1 MPPVNPHR
9 IDDPPLP
16 ESEQAA
22 FLQSVVAGGERA
34 EAARGA
40 RAVMLDL
47 ARTRVRLIFAGHAVG
62 DLFLPALAHLIVD
75 DDGVADMTIHVWDSA
90 SSGVTMPPPPVSVDC
105 FSNRGDIWRMPSA
118 RYRSAFHWVE
128 NSVSVMD
135 VESRVGAYWAPTMD
149 GLPFWAKASPFRTL
163 FHWWLESIGGQL
175 LHGAAFGGDDGA
187 LLITG
192 KGGIGK
198 STTALTC
205 LTHGLSY
212 IGDDYLAVRLDPE
225 PRVYSLYCTAK
236 LNGPQMERFPA
247 LNALVSNQGFTTD
260 EKAVV
265 GLLPTFA
272 SQVVRSLPLRAISTP
287 VFAGEPATS
296 FVGATKLSLQRAAT
310 FTTMSQ
316 LPHAGAALHAFMHR
330 LVHAVPGF
338 TLRLGSELSTIPA
351 AMLALLAQ
359 SDAWLASTASAA
371 EPTEHQPLVTV
382 IIPVYNG
389 ARFLAEAVNSVLAQQ
404 YPQIEIIVVDDGSTD
419 DLAAAIAALPVEVRL
434 LEQSNAGPAA
444 ARNRGLKDAGGDFIA
459 FLDVDDLWPEGNL
472 SHLVHELQ
480 HEPALQAIHGR
491 AQLMRRN
498 TAGVDEYVGDPAEA
512 FPFYIGAGVYRRSIF
527 ATVGLFDANL
537 KFGEDADWFRRAEEQ
552 QVAIRHADEVCLFVR
567 RHDGNMTLGKSTVEL
582 NALRVVKLA
591 MDRRRA
597 AQGAGGA

>member
-1 MPPVNPHR
+1 M
-9 IDDPPLP
+9 
-16 ESEQAA
+16 
-22 FLQSVVAGGERA
+22 
-34 EAARGA
+34 
-40 RAVMLDL
+40 
-47 ARTRVRLIFAGHAVG
+47 
-62 DLFLPALAHLIVD
+62 
-75 DDGVADMTIHVWDSA
+75 
-90 SSGVTMPPPPVSVDC
+90 MPPPPVSTDC

-135 VESRVGAYWAPTMD
+135 VEARVAAYWAPTMD

-175 LHGAAFGGDDGA
+175 LHGAAFGGEHGA

-205 LTHGLSY
+205 LTHGLAY

-236 LNGPQMERFPA
+236 LDGPQMERFPA
-247 LNALVSNQGFTTD
+247 LQALVSNQGFTTK

-265 GLLPTFA
+265 GLVPTFG
-272 SQVVRSLPLRAISTP
+272 SQVIRSLPLRAIATP
-287 VFAGEPATS
+287 EFAGEASTS

-330 LVHAVPGF
+330 MVHAVPGF
-338 TLRLGSELSTIPA
+338 TLRLGYELSTIPSA
-351 AMLALLAQ
+351 ILGLLAA
-359 SDAWLASTASAA
+359 SDEWLASTARDA
-371 EPTEHQPLVTV
+371 EPTTNQPLVTV

-389 ARFLAEAVNSVLAQQ
+389 AKFLGDAVSSVLAQQ

-419 DLAAAIAALPVEVRL
+419 DLDSAIAALPVEVRL
-434 LEQSNAGPAA
+434 LQQENAGPAA

-459 FLDVDDLWPEGNL
+459 FLDVDDLWPTGNL
-472 SHLVHELQ
+472 THLIHTLQ
-480 HEPALQAIHGR
+480 REPLLLAIHGR
-491 AQLMRRN
+491 AQMMRRS
-498 TAGVDEYVGDPAEA
+498 ADGLDECVGDPTEA
-512 FPFYIGAGVYRRSIF
+512 FPFYIGAGVYRREVFGS
-527 ATVGLFDANL
+527 VGLFDANL
-537 KFGEDADWFRRAEEQ
+537 QFGEDADWFRRAEEQ
-552 QVAIRHADEVCLFVR
+552 PVAIRHVDEVCLFVR
-567 RHDGNMTLGKSTVEL
+567 RHEGNMTLGKSTVEL

-597 AQGAGGA
+597 AQRRADA